1 MFIKN
6 SKKHNIITLDK
17 KYTIIYLLNI
27 FILYILLVIIT
38 ARPKKNTEVFRY
50 LYHKIGMTFEWLFCV
65 FLVICFF
72 WCCNIYSSFYCL
84 KLFLKLKWVFQ
95 LLVIALKLFCIN
107 KKNFYNLKALI
118 KNFFICLFLVIWI
131 FFLCWLIFIFRL
143 FVYFY
148 FFDFEKLG

>member
-50 LYHKIGMTFEWLFCV
+50 LYHKIGMTFE
-65 FLVICFF
+65 
-72 WCCNIYSSFYCL
+72 
-84 KLFLKLKWVFQ
+84 
-95 LLVIALKLFCIN
+95 
-107 KKNFYNLKALI
+107 
-118 KNFFICLFLVIWI
+118 
-131 FFLCWLIFIFRL
+131 
-143 FVYFY
+143 
-148 FFDFEKLG
+148 